1 MEGGFSGAVAI
12 SGTRSAPE
20 WEGSIEAQDLALSS
34 LLEGVNLKNGQ
45 LKARFAGNRLDIEQ
59 LTLEGSRSGQ
69 ARILGQSGN
78 RTAPPQSGGHLSGQ
92 GFIVYA
98 PPKDP
103 HSNAAGLQMDVQ
115 LQLDDLQVL
124 TRADR
129 QMGVSGTIHASI
141 QQEQLRLR
149 GGLKVNR
156 AALLLADDSAP
167 SLDEDVHITSAALRQ
182 QEAER
187 QAKAARK
194 AARDPAPEGSDRA
207 ALQPD
212 IHLTLDSG
220 PDFALQ
226 GYGLTTRLNGQ
237 LTIEGGPRIT
247 GEIHTDQGRYRA
259 WGQSLDIGQ
268 GTIRFNGP
276 TTTPAW
282 TSLPCAPTSPSKPV
296 SKSPAAPPSPGC
308 SCIPILSC
316 PMGKPSPGSSWAA
329 TPPKAVPN
337 RPCCSK
343 RRWPCSVAAT
353 AAATSPAP
361 SGWMNWASRAPTG
374 PKALPSPWANA
385 SRKSCTW
392 PTNKA

>member
-1 MEGGFSGAVAI
+1 
-12 SGTRSAPE
+12 
-20 WEGSIEAQDLALSS
+20 
-34 LLEGVNLKNGQ
+34 
-45 LKARFAGNRLDIEQ
+45 
-59 LTLEGSRSGQ
+59 
-69 ARILGQSGN
+69 
-78 RTAPPQSGGHLSGQ
+78 LSGR

-194 AARDPAPEGSDRA
+194 AARDPAPEGSIRA

-212 IHLTLDSG
+212 IHLTLDLG

-226 GYGLTTRLNGQ
+226 
-237 LTIEGGPRIT
+237 
-247 GEIHTDQGRYRA
+247 A
-259 WGQSLDIGQ
+259 M
-268 GTIRFNGP
+268 
-276 TTTPAW
+276 A
-282 TSLPCAPTSPSKPV
+282 
-296 SKSPAAPPSPGC
+296 
-308 SCIPILSC
+308 
-316 PMGKPSPGSSWAA
+316 
-329 TPPKAVPN
+329 
-337 RPCCSK
+337 
-343 RRWPCSVAAT
+343 
-353 AAATSPAP
+353 
-361 SGWMNWASRAPTG
+361 
-374 PKALPSPWANA
+374 
-385 SRKSCTW
+385 
-392 PTNKA
+392 